1 MKHFLDISDFTVH
14 QLNSIIK
21 TATQIKKSPNKF
33 ANKCKGKTLGM
44 IFEKES
50 TRTRVSFTVGFQKL
64 GGNTVELKSNDIGF
78 GKRESYED
86 ILRTLSQFI
95 DYLMIRN
102 DDHKIIKRLCSLNT
116 LPIIN
121 GLSNISHPCQ
131 ILSDLLTINES
142 IGDIKD
148 KQISWIGDYNNV
160 LRSLIELQNLY
171 KFKLNLVIPKEILKK
186 NKSKFIKLINKKIL
200 VTDKIK
206 EGIKFSDCVMT
217 DAWVSMGENSNKK
230 KYFKNFQVNSDVMK
244 DANKNAIFMHCLPA
258 HRGEEVS
265 SELLD
270 SKKSV
275 VWQQA
280 QNRMYVQQAIILE
293 LL

>member
-1 MKHFLDISDFTVH
+1 
-14 QLNSIIK
+14 
-21 TATQIKKSPNKF
+21 
-33 ANKCKGKTLGM
+33 
-44 IFEKES
+44 
-50 TRTRVSFTVGFQKL
+50 
-64 GGNTVELKSNDIGF
+64 
-78 GKRESYED
+78 
-86 ILRTLSQFI
+86 
-95 DYLMIRN
+95 
-102 DDHKIIKRLCSLNT
+102 
-116 LPIIN
+116 
-121 GLSNISHPCQ
+121 
-131 ILSDLLTINES
+131 
-142 IGDIKD
+142 
-148 KQISWIGDYNNV
+148 
-160 LRSLIELQNLY
+160 
-171 KFKLNLVIPKEILKK
+171 
-186 NKSKFIKLINKKIL
+186 
-200 VTDKIK
+200 
-206 EGIKFSDCVMT
+206 MT